1 MDANF
6 FTDLRK
12 KLNEKKGVDNYKIN
26 YNDNI
31 LFSDEFKYFLGLNK
45 NEESLLKVYNIIN
58 EYIKNIDDVNSD
70 LQLIQ
75 LLNLN
80 DNIKLDNINLFKY
93 LNNNLIFL

>member
-1 MDANF
+1 MDAKF

-12 KLNEKKGVDNYKIN
+12 KLNDKKGVDNYKIN
-26 YNDNI
+26 YNDNV
-31 LFSDEFKYFLGLNK
+31 LFSNEFKYFLGLNK

>member
-1 MDANF
+1 MDAKF
-6 FTDLRK
+6 FTYLRK
-12 KLNEKKGVDNYKIN
+12 KINDQKGVDNYKIN
-26 YNDNI
+26 YNDNV

-58 EYIKNIDDVNSD
+58 EYIKQFDDINYD
-70 LQLIQ
+70 LRLRE

-80 DNIKLDNINLFKY
+80 DNIKLDKINLFKY

>member
-12 KLNEKKGVDNYKIN
+12 KINEKKGVDNYKIN
-26 YNDNI
+26 YNDNV
-31 LFSDEFKYFLGLNK
+31 LFSDGFKYFLGLNK

-58 EYIKNIDDVNSD
+58 EYIKNIDDVNYD
-70 LQLIQ
+70 LQLRQ

-80 DNIKLDNINLFKY
+80 DNIKIDKINLFKY

>member
-26 YNDNI
+26 YNDNV

-58 EYIKNIDDVNSD
+58 KYIKNIDDVNYD
-70 LQLIQ
+70 LQLRQ

-80 DNIKLDNINLFKY
+80 DNIKLDKINLFKY
-93 LNNNLIFL
+93 LNNNFIFL

>member
-58 EYIKNIDDVNSD
+58 EYIKKIDDINYD
-70 LQLIQ
+70 LQLRQ

-80 DNIKLDNINLFKY
+80 DNIKLDKINLFKY